1 MPVATDQSSGAS
13 ARPIILVVGA
23 RDKFTREFCLEWASR
38 DYRIVLVDTE
48 VTWQHSLIIDHELA
62 DIRDPIAVRAA
73 GRALAAR
80 HRITGVLTWDEYA
93 LVPAAALAADLCCPG
108 NTVQAMTACRDK
120 ATSRELF
127 LDAGVPSAES
137 VRVTTRETAA
147 VVAARIGY
155 PVVLKPS
162 AHGGS
167 IGVIRVDE
175 PAELPAA
182 WVFTAEGAGG
192 QGPEG
197 IGVLVEEYLDGPEIS
212 VECVTVDGR
221 TTALAVTR
229 KEVGFAPYFEETGH
243 SVTADDPLLPQVGP
257 IAAAAVR
264 ALGVTQ
270 GVQHVELR
278 LTVSGPRI
286 IEVNARIGGDMIGEL
301 VRLATGLDLVRI
313 AADVARG
320 VRPRLTG
327 SARGCAA
334 IRMIYPSRSGT
345 LAAREF
351 PVPQS
356 DRPQWLHRVAW
367 QREVG
372 EQVSVPPEGN
382 LYTARIGY
390 VIVTAADPDTARE
403 RLEESVGRIVLA
415 VDDSVDRRQPELL
428 SHSA

>member
-1 MPVATDQSSGAS
+1 MPVAANQSSDA
-13 ARPIILVVGA
+13 AIPPTILVVGA
-23 RDKFTREFCLEWASR
+23 RDQFTREFCLEWAAR
-38 DYRIVLVDTE
+38 DYRIALVDAE
-48 VTWQHSLIIDHELA
+48 VTWQRPLIIDHELA
-62 DIRDPIAVRAA
+62 DIRDPLAVRAA

-80 HRITGVLTWDEYA
+80 HRIVGVLTWDEYA
-93 LVPAAALAADLCCPG
+93 LVPAAALAADLRCPG
-108 NTVQAMTACRDK
+108 NTVRAMTACRDK
-120 ATSRELF
+120 ATSRGLF
-127 LDAGVPSAES
+127 LDGAVPSAES

-167 IGVIRVDE
+167 IGVIRVDG
-175 PAELPAA
+175 PAELPAGWA
-182 WVFTAEGAGG
+182 FAAEGAGG

-197 IGVLVEEYLDGPEIS
+197 RGVLVEEYLDGPEIS
-212 VECVTVDGR
+212 VECATVDGV

-243 SVTADDPLLPQVGP
+243 SVTAGDPLLPQVGP

-264 ALGVTQ
+264 ALGVTH
-270 GVQHVELR
+270 GIQHVELR
-278 LTVSGPRI
+278 LTASGPRI
-286 IEVNARIGGDMIGEL
+286 IEVNARIGGDMIAEL

-320 VRPRLTG
+320 VAPLLTASMRG
-327 SARGCAA
+327 SAA
-334 IRMIYPSRSGT
+334 IRMVYPPHSGT

-372 EQVSVPPEGN
+372 DQVSVPPEGN
-382 LYTARIGY
+382 LYTARVGY
-390 VIVTAADPDTARE
+390 VIVTATDPDTARE
-403 RLEESVGRIVLA
+403 RLEEAVGRITLV
-415 VDDSVDRRQPELL
+415 VDDPADRQQRELL
-428 SHSA
+428 SRTA